1 MVSEEKHTPVFECQQ
16 CGECCRGF
24 GGTYVTDDDIRA
36 IARFLSIDPDEV
48 VVRYCQFSGGKPVLA
63 QGEDGY
69 CVFHDRLCTIHPVK
83 PRMCQQWPYLEA
95 VLVDPVNWRSMGASC
110 PGIRT
115 DVSDDL
121 VIKVIREKLHR
132 SG

>member
-1 MVSEEKHTPVFECQQ
+1 MT
-16 CGECCRGF
+16 G
-24 GGTYVTDDDIRA
+24 DDIRA
-36 IARFLSIDPDEV
+36 IARFLAIDPEEV
-48 VVRYCQFSGGKPVLA
+48 VARYCQYSGEKPVLA

-83 PRMCQQWPYLEA
+83 PRMCRRWPYLEA

-115 DVSDDL
+115 DVPDERL
-121 VIKVIREKLHR
+121 IEVIKEKLRR